1 MRSNEYATGGMRESS
16 LGGTLLLYS
25 VDAFRYCAM
34 SKDCATHFKGGE
46 GRLQD
51 VLGSKRELPFT
62 KEREDPKDE
71 RRYSLHEKN

>member
-1 MRSNEYATGGMRESS
+1 MESS
-16 LGGTLLLYS
+16 LGGTLPLYS

-46 GRLQD
+46 GRLLD
-51 VLGSKRELPFT
+51 VLGCKQSYRSP
-62 KEREDPKDE
+62 KERKRDPKDE

>member
-1 MRSNEYATGGMRESS
+1 MESS
-16 LGGTLLLYS
+16 LGGTLPLDS

-51 VLGSKRELPFT
+51 VLG
-62 KEREDPKDE
+62 
-71 RRYSLHEKN
+71 